1 MNELFKAKT
10 PHYGHRRATML
21 LIHGTEVDDA
31 TSRAIFLAQVENKQG
46 SCHYYIDDKGNVEQ
60 YLDESIRAWHAGSG
74 YWAGNTDINSMSI
87 GIELLAISRS
97 RRFDGSETV
106 FTEPQMKSLSELAKQ
121 IIERNKIPQYHVLG
135 HQDVSCTRELEP
147 MTGDTLQQVLTQQNT
162 ALEKKY
168 DPGTNF
174 DWKYLAEN
182 GIGLWHGMAPAKED
196 VVVEDE
202 NFKMKL
208 GLYGYDIRNHRG
220 RDEMPS
226 VIRAFQTHFMP
237 WNICGKVTRQSVEI
251 IDKLLEKKY
260 EQV

>member
-1 MNELFKAKT
+1 L
-10 PHYGHRRATML
+10 
-21 LIHGTEVDDA
+21 
-31 TSRAIFLAQVENKQG
+31 
-46 SCHYYIDDKGNVEQ
+46 
-60 YLDESIRAWHAGSG
+60 
-74 YWAGNTDINSMSI
+74 
-87 GIELLAISRS
+87 
-97 RRFDGSETV
+97 
-106 FTEPQMKSLSELAKQ
+106 
-121 IIERNKIPQYHVLG
+121 
-135 HQDVSCTRELEP
+135 
-147 MTGDTLQQVLTQQNT
+147 
-162 ALEKKY
+162 
-168 DPGTNF
+168 
-174 DWKYLAEN
+174 LAEN
-182 GIGLWHGMAPAKED
+182 GIGLWHGMTPAKED